1 MKRILITCMVM
12 LFSTGFIANAAHTN
26 EQGSEVTIDQT
37 DPYEMINAVAHKTF
51 MRLAKEHAAIKKD
64 PNILKD
70 VVREELIPYV
80 DYRYASLKVIGKH
93 LRKQKRADVDDFVAV
108 FKEYLITSY
117 AQIFTLYDQQKVTF
131 EPSKELGQERTVAVD
146 VKVMQPGGDDLK
158 ISFQVRRGK
167 NKTQWKAF
175 NMIAEGISLLDS
187 KRAELASI
195 ISQKG
200 LPYATELL
208 KDKSTRDIYFK

>member
-1 MKRILITCMVM
+1 MQRILITCLIMF
-12 LFSTGFIANAAHTN
+12 FSMNFIANASETN
-26 EQGSEVTIDQT
+26 VQNETTNIDQT
-37 DPYEMINAVAHKTF
+37 DPYSMINEVANLTF
-51 MRLAKEHAAIKKD
+51 KRLAKEHAAIKKD

-93 LRKQKRADVDDFVAV
+93 LRKQKREDVNAFVEV
-108 FKEYLITSY
+108 FREYLITSY
-117 AQIFTLYDQQKVTF
+117 AQIFTLYDQQKVNF
-131 EPSKELGQERTVAVD
+131 EPSKKLGQERTVSVD

-158 ISFQVRRGK
+158 ISFQVRKGK
-167 NKTQWKAF
+167 NKTKWKAF

-208 KDKSTRDIYFK
+208 KEKSERDIYFK